1 MGEEQKRQDEQT
13 PGRAG
18 SDEAP
23 QHTTTRAAGVVR
35 IVVTADNHL
44 SAYTPKLAPQRL
56 SERRLRLRRAFS
68 QVVDD
73 AIARQAHL
81 FIQAGDLFDSTDP
94 RNLEREFVAA
104 QLARLRDAGIRAFA
118 VSGNHD
124 TPRQRTEHGGYS
136 PQGIYAQ
143 LGGLHYFAD
152 SHRIQPVTAKID
164 GMRVALAGLSNNP
177 GAAPGGDPLD
187 GVEAHDPEDAL
198 ARADV
203 GILVLHAA
211 IEGHGFPGEAESIVR
226 RASLERLTGFQV
238 VLAGHVHA
246 YAKFRVADKSVVVC
260 GATERME
267 FGEPESAPGFVY
279 LEVDANGLRHAEH
292 VWIPPQPRH
301 VLTVRTAELWP
312 PRTLSAQTDP
322 TPDSETQPGADTL
335 AEFATPTT
343 DAGVADS
350 SSDIVE
356 LQAPPSEHTPLE
368 PLERIR
374 ERLEPFCMPDA
385 MVRLRL
391 EGPVTREQYRELDLR
406 QLWIYGQRSAFFFEV
421 DESGLFLTAQGG
433 REQIVSAGRVAP
445 HEILEQLAREW
456 LERATSPEERT
467 LVALT
472 RERVLT
478 RYAEMTGQEAAK

>member
-13 PGRAG
+13 LGRAA

-44 SAYTPKLAPQRL
+44 SAYTPKLSPQRL
-56 SERRLRLRRAFS
+56 SERRQRLRRAFS

-152 SHRIQPVTAKID
+152 SHRIQPVTAEID
-164 GMRVALAGLSNNP
+164 GMRVAIAGLSNNP

-187 GVEAHDPEDAL
+187 GLEVHDPEDAL

-246 YAKFRVADKSVVVC
+246 YAKFRVADTSVVVC

-267 FGEPESAPGFVY
+267 FGEAESAPGFVF
-279 LEVDANGLRHAEH
+279 LEVDASGLRHAEH

-312 PRTLSAQTDP
+312 LHTLSAQTDP

-335 AEFATPTT
+335 AEVAMPSG
-343 DAGVADS
+343 DADVADS
-350 SSDIVE
+350 ALDVTD
-356 LQAPPSEHTPLE
+356 LQGSPKRTPLDV
-368 PLERIR
+368 LR
-374 ERLEPFCMPDA
+374 ERLERFCKPDA

-391 EGPVTREQYRELDLR
+391 QGPITREHYRELDLR
-406 QLWIYGQRSAFFFEV
+406 QLWIYGQRNAFFFEI
-421 DESGLFLTAQGG
+421 DESGLFLTAPGG
-433 REQIVSAGRVAP
+433 HERIESAGRVAP
-445 HEILEQLAREW
+445 HEVLDQIAREW
-456 LERATSPEERT
+456 LERATSPEERA

-472 RERVLT
+472 RERVLM
-478 RYAEMTGQEAAK
+478 RYAEMTGQEAGK